1 VYGVRLL
8 WVTDSGTE
16 CTGLGSDQHEQF
28 HSFLFEMFVR
38 MTGRLDCVV
47 SAGGCSAGLQS
58 VISDLSQYRFRCSVH
73 VPLLLSA
80 ELFNGTL
87 VHQERQSVCVCVP
100 AEFHI
105 F

>member
-1 VYGVRLL
+1 
-8 WVTDSGTE
+8 
-16 CTGLGSDQHEQF
+16 
-28 HSFLFEMFVR
+28 MFVR

-80 ELFNGTL
+80 EFFNGTL
-87 VHQERQSVCVCVP
+87 VHQERQSVFVCLLNFTSFDTVVLITDKNDIISG
-100 AEFHI
+100 EI
-105 F
+105 MIYWIYM